1 MNWGVQ
7 NLKPYM
13 LAIFKREIQSFFT
26 SPIGY
31 LVIGLFLVLNGLFLW
46 VFKGPFNIFDYGFA
60 DLSNFFLLAPWVFLF
75 LIPAITMKSFSE
87 EKKLGTLELL
97 FIKPI
102 SIWETVL
109 GKFFGTF
116 ALGLIALVPTLLY
129 VYSISQLGTTNG
141 NLDTGL
147 VLGSYFG
154 TLFLMSCYTAIGLLA
169 STLSENQIV
178 AFIVGIILC
187 FLFYYGFEG
196 LATLFEGETLVF
208 IEKLGMK
215 HHFESIARGVLDTR
229 DLVYFITLTI
239 FFLFLTVIQLK
250 NTNR

>member
-1 MNWGVQ
+1 
-7 NLKPYM
+7 M

-31 LVIGLFLVLNGLFLW
+31 LVIGLFLTLNGLFLW

-97 FIKPI
+97 FIKPL
-102 SIWETVL
+102 SIWQTVL
-109 GKFFGTF
+109 GKFFGTLT
-116 ALGLIALVPTLLY
+116 LGIIALVPTLLY
-129 VYSISQLGTTNG
+129 VLTISQLGTTVG
-141 NLDTGL
+141 NLDMGL
-147 VLGSYFG
+147 VIGSYFG
-154 TLFLMSCYTAIGLLA
+154 TLFLMSCYTAIGLFT

-178 AFIVGIILC
+178 AFIMGLILC

-196 LATLFEGETLVF
+196 LSTIFGSGDTSVSIASLS
-208 IEKLGMK
+208 MM
-215 HHFESIARGVLDTR
+215 HHFESVARGVLDTR
-229 DLVYFITLTI
+229 DLVYFITLTL
-239 FFLFLTVIQLK
+239 FFLFLTVVQLK